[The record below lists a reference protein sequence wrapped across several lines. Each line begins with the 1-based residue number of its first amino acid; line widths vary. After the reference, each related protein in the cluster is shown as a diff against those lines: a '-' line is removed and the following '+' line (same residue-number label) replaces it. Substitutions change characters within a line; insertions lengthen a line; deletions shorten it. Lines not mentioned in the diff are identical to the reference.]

1 MGTALQTQPQITQDT
16 EAPNLGDYLGIFQRH
31 LGLICGLTLA
41 LLILGGVVAY
51 LIPEQFES
59 TTRVKVQDPGVQ
71 SDLVGLSQVMVPHK
85 PFLTSIQLDVK
96 NRAFLEP
103 VLKEIGLTEG
113 FNVRDP
119 QELNDLYEYLF
130 ENLIVTTKLNRVGT
144 DQIAI
149 TYTGRDAHKVMQFV
163 NKVRDRYIEIFKG
176 EFKDE
181 IYGLHNSMR
190 VSVAELGRKHAN
202 SIAAYQAYKEENKDL
217 LSGNNADRHRLRIKL
232 QSDRADLRRSIRTA
246 DSELERIRSQLAKEQ
261 QTFETTTLIPN
272 PEIVLRRKELAT
284 MQALLQSYLDKN
296 FTEKMNVVKEVRER
310 IAAHK
315 LLIAGLDPTTASSM
329 TIDRNPIYTA
339 LVQTQYELSRQL
351 DSSQFALNSLTT
363 ELSSIERAIGKVPVV
378 ERRLEELF
386 AEQELAGDTLRLL
399 QQDAGRIKR
408 TWENISGKGSDIF
421 VVASWPR
428 SDGDPVFPSVPLFV
442 FIGAAAG
449 LLIGIGVAFLREF
462 SGLVFVTAVQVQS
475 TLPVM
480 VVGEVGAITTHAE
493 RQAAFRR
500 RVRRWSVASLV
511 ILLLVVLHVLYLN
524 EEWTQYLPPDLVSIM
539 DKIYQG
545 G

>member
-1 MGTALQTQPQITQDT
+1 QI
-16 EAPNLGDYLGIFQRH
+16 
-31 LGLICGLTLA
+31 
-41 LLILGGVVAY
+41 
-51 LIPEQFES
+51 S
-59 TTRVKVQDPGVQ
+59 
-71 SDLVGLSQVMVPHK
+71 
-85 PFLTSIQLDVK
+85 
-96 NRAFLEP
+96 
-103 VLKEIGLTEG
+103 
-113 FNVRDP
+113 
-119 QELNDLYEYLF
+119 
-130 ENLIVTTKLNRVGT
+130 
-144 DQIAI
+144 I
-149 TYTGRDAHKVMQFV
+149 TYTGRDAQKVMQFV
-163 NKVRDRYIEIFKG
+163 NKVRDRYIETFKG

-190 VSVAELGRKHAN
+190 VSVAEIGRKHAN

-232 QSDRADLRRSIRTA
+232 QSDRADLRRNIRTA
-246 DSELERIRSQLAKEQ
+246 ESELERIRGQLAKEQ

-272 PEIVLRRKELAT
+272 PELILRRKELAT

-310 IAAHK
+310 MAAHEI
-315 LLIAGLDPTTASSM
+315 LIAGLDPSTEASK

-339 LVQTQYELSRQL
+339 LVQKQYELSRQL

-363 ELSSIERAIGKVPVV
+363 ELNAIEKSIGQVPVV
-378 ERRLEELF
+378 ERRLEELL
-386 AEQELAGDTLRLL
+386 AEQELAGDSLRLL

-408 TWENISGKGSDIF
+408 TWENISGKGSDLF

-442 FIGAAAG
+442 FIGGAAG

-462 SGLVFVTAVQVQS
+462 SGLVYATAVQVQS
-475 TLPVM
+475 SLPVM
-480 VVGEVGAITTHAE
+480 VVGEVAAITTQAE
-493 RQAAFRR
+493 RRVLFRR
-500 RVRRWSVASLV
+500 RVRRWVVFAVVL
-511 ILLLVVLHVLYLN
+511 LLLVTLHALYLN
-524 EEWTQYLPPDLVSIM
+524 EEWTQFLPPDLVSVM

>member
-1 MGTALQTQPQITQDT
+1 MNQEAD
-16 EAPNLGDYLGIFQRH
+16 APNLGDYLGIFQRH
-31 LGLICGLTLA
+31 LGLILGLTLA

-85 PFLTSIQLDVK
+85 PFLTSIQLDIK
-96 NRAFLEP
+96 NRTFLEP
-103 VLKEIGLTEG
+103 ILKEIGLTEG
-113 FNVRDP
+113 YNVRDP
-119 QELNDLYEYLF
+119 QDLNDLYEYLF
-130 ENLIVTTKLNRVGT
+130 ENLIVTIKLNRVGT
-144 DQIAI
+144 DQLAI

-181 IYGLHNSMR
+181 IYSLHNSMR
-190 VSVAELGRKHAN
+190 VSVAEIGRKHAN
-202 SIAAYQAYKEENKDL
+202 SIAAYQSFKEENKSL

-246 DSELERIRSQLAKEQ
+246 ESELERIRGQLAKEQ
-261 QTFETTTLIPN
+261 ETFETTTLIPN
-272 PEIVLRRKELAT
+272 PEIILRRTELSK

-296 FTEKMNVVKEVRER
+296 FTEKMNVVKEVRGR
-310 IAAHK
+310 MAAHEI
-315 LLIAGLDPTTASSM
+315 LIAGLDPSTESSR
-329 TIDRNPIYTA
+329 TIDRNPIYSD

-351 DSSQFALNSLTT
+351 DSSQFALNSLTK
-363 ELSSIERAIGKVPVV
+363 ELTAIEKSIGLVPVV
-378 ERRLEELF
+378 ERSLEELLV
-386 AEQELAGDTLRLL
+386 EQELTGDTLRLL
-399 QQDAGRIKR
+399 QLDADRIKR
-408 TWENISGKGSDIF
+408 TWENISGKGSDLF

-442 FIGAAAG
+442 FIGGAIG
-449 LLIGIGVAFLREF
+449 LLVGIGVAFVREF
-462 SGLVFVTAVQVQS
+462 SGLVFATAMQVQS
-475 TLPVM
+475 SLPVM
-480 VVGEVGAITTHAE
+480 VVGEVAAITTHAE
-493 RQAAFRR
+493 RQAILRR
-500 RVRRWSVASLV
+500 RLRRWAIASIV
-511 ILLLVVLHVLYLN
+511 VLLLVTLHALYLN
-524 EEWTQYLPPDLVSIM
+524 EEWTQYLPPDLVSVM